1 MVLNSWHTQLLGW
14 TVNYDDVI
22 HYEQHKPCLLALA
35 KKLFAG
41 FLLIDGTPIKQRF
54 EDQFEQLHMLMLR
67 YIDGDPDGR
76 W

>member
-1 MVLNSWHTQLLGW
+1 MVLNSWHTQLFYW

-35 KKLFAG
+35 NKLFAS
-41 FLLIDGTPIKQRF
+41 FLLIDGTPIKQHF